1 MSERMHLRA
10 RLAMEF
16 YKLTVMAHSEDDRSR
31 DACIAWAVPAAD
43 ALLAEL
49 QKGEL
54 EKYPTAFAYEAVCKA
69 RDKWQGRAEAAEA
82 RVAELGTRLHKL
94 NTEYG
99 RVTDGWSAASTN
111 EQRLQARVKE
121 QDGIIEARNKSV
133 GDAEARVR
141 DLTAQVEA
149 LNHLDED
156 TAEEYREWK
165 VRAERAEAQLA
176 DAMDSAR
183 RWEGACHNAR
193 TDAQTR
199 LAAIDAAK
207 AGEPPIPDEF
217 FGGAGEDPDRV
228 LERRTAWGRQGWD
241 AAAALRVELTRSQG
255 MDSARERTIKSLWDA
270 LDPENDMT
278 PDDIVKVAQDRMS
291 NIAELR
297 AKLSEEQEGSRG
309 AIQAMSRQCTKAREE
324 GRLEERERI
333 ATLLD
338 GEADNDLVLRDISR
352 NHKSDLFG
360 DDLRAAL
367 EPPTKEEK

>member
-16 YKLTVMAHSEDDRSR
+16 YKLTVLANSEDDRSR

-82 RVAELGTRLHKL
+82 RVAELDTRLHKL
-94 NTEYG
+94 NIEYG

-121 QDGIIEARNKSV
+121 QDGIIEARNKSL

-141 DLTAQVEA
+141 DLTAQIEA
-149 LNHLDED
+149 LNHLDEEAAD
-156 TAEEYREWK
+156 EAREWK
-165 VRAERAEAQLA
+165 ARAERAETRLK
-176 DAMDSAR
+176 DAEAIPASWLGVSEKLR
-183 RWEGACHNAR
+183 EYE
-193 TDAQTR
+193 TR

-207 AGEPPIPDEF
+207 AGEPPKPNPFHETGPEEAELVDTEVI
-217 FGGAGEDPDRV
+217 R
-228 LERRTAWGRQGWD
+228 LSAWGRQGWD
-241 AAAALRVELTRSQG
+241 AAAALRVEL
-255 MDSARERTIKSLWDA
+255 A
-270 LDPENDMT
+270 
-278 PDDIVKVAQDRMS
+278 
-291 NIAELR
+291 
-297 AKLSEEQEGSRG
+297 EEQEGSKG
-309 AIQAMSRQCTKAREE
+309 AVQAMAHQCVKAREE
-324 GRLEERERI
+324 GRKEERERI
-333 ATLLD
+333 VALLTGNTLILYC
-338 GEADNDLVLRDISR
+338 RDS
-352 NHKSDLFG
+352 KSGQASGKRLFR
-360 DDLRAAL
+360 DEILAAL

>member
-1 MSERMHLRA
+1 
-10 RLAMEF
+10 MEF

-82 RVAELGTRLHKL
+82 RVAELDTRLHKL
-94 NTEYG
+94 NIEYG

-121 QDGIIEARNKSV
+121 QDGIIEARNKSL

-141 DLTAQVEA
+141 DLTTQVEA

-156 TAEEYREWK
+156 TAEEYREWRA
-165 VRAERAEAQLA
+165 RAERAEAQLK
-176 DAMDSAR
+176 DAEAIPANWLGVSEKLR
-183 RWEGACHNAR
+183 EYE
-193 TDAQTR
+193 TR

-255 MDSARERTIKSLWDA
+255 MDSARERTIKSLWDV

-309 AIQAMSRQCTKAREE
+309 AIQAMSWQCTRAHEE

-367 EPPTKEEK
+367 ETPTKEEK

>member
-16 YKLTVMAHSEDDRSR
+16 YKLTVLANSEDDRSR

-54 EKYPTAFAYEAVCKA
+54 EKYPTAVAYEAVCKA

-82 RVAELGTRLHKL
+82 RVAELDTRLHKL
-94 NTEYG
+94 NIEYG

-121 QDGIIEARNKSV
+121 QDGIIEARNKSL

-165 VRAERAEAQLA
+165 ARAERAEAQ
-176 DAMDSAR
+176 
-183 RWEGACHNAR
+183 
-193 TDAQTR
+193 

-207 AGEPPIPDEF
+207 AGEPPMPKISVTGMPMHQEQIHKV
-217 FGGAGEDPDRV
+217 E
-228 LERRTAWGRQGWD
+228 AWGRQGWD
-241 AAAALRVELTRSQG
+241 AAAALRVDLEQSAQNYTICRNLLEATNKESAALRVELAKAKEIQFISVGAVTVRDTFMES
-255 MDSARERTIKSLWDA
+255 E
-270 LDPENDMT
+270 
-278 PDDIVKVAQDRMS
+278 
-291 NIAELR
+291 IATQ
-297 AKLSEEQEGSRG
+297 AYEG
-309 AIQAMSRQCTKAREE
+309 
-324 GRLEERERI
+324 GRLEEREKI
-333 ATLLD
+333 LPVALD
-338 GEADNDLVLRDISR
+338 MLHAFTEEGHPGEACVRSGWISR
-352 NHKSDLFG
+352 RTFVKWCAL
-360 DDLRAAL
+360 L
-367 EPPTKEEK
+367 EPPAKEEK